1 MVRLPGG
8 TLVRR
13 AISAPRARVGR
24 PHQGPERIH
33 AGRAAPD
40 RRPHL
45 LGQWIAQNYKG
56 KKVAY
61 FVQNDDFGSD
71 GAKGLDKY
79 IPKEQVV
86 TRQTYEPGSTDIGP

>member
-1 MVRLPGG
+1 MVRLLGG

-45 LGQWIAQNYKG
+45 LGQWIAQKYKG